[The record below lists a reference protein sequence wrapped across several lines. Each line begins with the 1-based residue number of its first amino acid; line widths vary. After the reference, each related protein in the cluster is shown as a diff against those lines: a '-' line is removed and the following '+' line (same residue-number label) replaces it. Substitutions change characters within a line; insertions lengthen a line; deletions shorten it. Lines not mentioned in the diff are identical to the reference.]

1 MVSSNRGIMME
12 TETGVFE
19 YIGGAAGCGKTW
31 LARERTRANPFQT
44 RLCAS
49 TGIAAINLGQ
59 TEFTCTTI
67 NSLLWYFDT
76 KSLEDA
82 YTTGKLD
89 RALYRLLRAGTRQI
103 ILDEVSMMSGK
114 QIDIICKGL
123 DAVNQGQDSPIGLT
137 LIGDFCQLPPI
148 EKRGMPREGFAFEAK
163 HWDRFAENTTM
174 LTEIKRQTDIDFVQ
188 ALRAVRRGDGK
199 AAVEFFEPFMDT
211 RIDVDFE
218 GTSIMAKNVE
228 VDRFNELRL
237 DRLNTEWVRFPSYR
251 FDKQLSEWKK
261 LPQILDIKLDAL
273 VMILVNKSNKM
284 ERDDGT
290 TYSELEYCNGDLG
303 YLRDVTADNATVELV
318 REGRIVTVPYNTKEN
333 VVGMPDAPKALIAEG
348 RANLEAFME
357 GDRGKLRPPYLVKDP
372 ITRQDAGIVI
382 GTCEHMPL
390 RVAYAT
396 TCHKSQGL
404 TLDRVQINLNNQFF
418 SQGGM
423 AYVGLSRARTA
434 EGLRIICGNPNTFI
448 NRCKTNPL
456 VEQWL

>member
-1 MVSSNRGIMME
+1 MTELGIY
-12 TETGVFE
+12 E

-31 LARERTRANPFQT
+31 LARERVRENPYQT

-76 KSLEDA
+76 KSLEDGFVS
-82 YTTGKLD
+82 GKLD
-89 RALYRLLRAGTRQI
+89 RALGRLYRAGTRQI

-123 DAVNQGQDSPIGLT
+123 DFLNHGRKDPMGLT

-148 EKRGMPREGFAFEAK
+148 EPRGMPREGFAFEAK
-163 HWDRFAENTTM
+163 SWDRFAENTTL
-174 LTEIKRQTDIDFVQ
+174 LTEIKRQTDIEFVQ
-188 ALRAVRRGDGK
+188 ALRAVRRGEG
-199 AAVEFFEPFMDT
+199 AEAVEFFQPFMDT
-211 RIDVDFE
+211 TVDIDFE
-218 GTSIMAKNVE
+218 GTTIMAKNLE

-237 DRLNTEWVRFPSYR
+237 DRLDTEWVRFPSYR

-273 VMILVNKSNKM
+273 VMILVNKSNKF

-303 YLRDVTADNATVELV
+303 YIREATAESATVELM
-318 REGRIVTVPYNTKEN
+318 REGRIVNVPYNTKEN
-333 VVGMPDAPKALIAEG
+333 VLGMPDAGPELVAQG
-348 RANLEAFME
+348 RENLAKFMAGE
-357 GDRGKLRPPYLVKDP
+357 RKLRPPYLTKDP
-372 ITRQDAGIVI
+372 ITRQDAGIVV
-382 GTCEHMPL
+382 GTCEHLPL

-404 TLDRVQINLNNQFF
+404 TLDRVQININNQFF
-418 SQGGM
+418 SSGGM
-423 AYVGLSRARTA
+423 TYVGLSRARTA
-434 EGLRIICGNPNTFI
+434 EGLRIICGNSNTFI
-448 NRCKTNPL
+448 KRCKTNPL